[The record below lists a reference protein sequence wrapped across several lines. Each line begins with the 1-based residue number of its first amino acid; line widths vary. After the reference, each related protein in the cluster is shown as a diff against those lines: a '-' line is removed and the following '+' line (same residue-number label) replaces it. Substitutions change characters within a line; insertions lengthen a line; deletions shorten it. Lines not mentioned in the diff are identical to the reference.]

1 MTRDTELEN
10 ARTERRLRDR
20 RGSGDRRNRTRMG
33 SDRRQGFGRRK
44 EDLDEAGTLERE
56 LWEALRQA
64 EGSSADDLRVAVALN
79 DLAMF
84 YYRAERYTD
93 GEPLHKRA
101 LEIQEKILG
110 PTHPDVIQ
118 TLHNLAALYYAQE
131 NYAESEVLLK
141 RALNILHQA
150 LGKTGTA

>member
-1 MTRDTELEN
+1 
-10 ARTERRLRDR
+10 
-20 RGSGDRRNRTRMG
+20 MG
-33 SDRRQGFGRRK
+33 ADRRQGFGRRK
-44 EDLDEAGTLERE
+44 EDLDEAGALERE

-64 EGSSADDLRVAVALN
+64 EGFSADDLRVAVPLN

-84 YYRAERYTD
+84 YYRAERYAD
-93 GEPLHKRA
+93 AEPLHKRA

-141 RALNILHQA
+141 RALDILHQA
-150 LGKTGTA
+150 LGKTGTD